1 MVVSERAVMARGKW
15 PRGTTMV
22 HLEVETRWSKRVTA
36 KTFDGGCGARDPVL
50 EDFGDFVIAA
60 SDWLEM
66 RGNGDVGRART
77 AL

>member
-1 MVVSERAVMARGKW
+1 
-15 PRGTTMV
+15 MV

-36 KTFDGGCGARDPVL
+36 KTFDGGCGACDPVL
-50 EDFGDFVIAA
+50 EDFEDFEDFVIAA

-66 RGNGDVGRART
+66 RGNGDAGRART